1 MPREF
6 SRQHRLGAQILRTL
20 SELLRFETKDPALIN
35 VSLTSVDLTRDLGV
49 ATVYFSL
56 LDPDGETE
64 PVQQGLQRASGF
76 LRSRLGKDLQIR
88 YVPELRF
95 VHDDSIAHGAA
106 VSRLIDTATA
116 SHSDDSDD
124 KDRE

>member
-1 MPREF
+1 M
-6 SRQHRLGAQILRTL
+6 
-20 SELLRFETKDPALIN
+20 IN

-49 ATVYFSL
+49 AKVYFSL

-64 PVQQGLQRASGF
+64 PVKEGLQRASGF

-106 VSRLIDTATA
+106 ISRLIDTATGTATGTATA
-116 SHSDDSDD
+116 SHNDDSND